1 MASLKTYSVNFTET
15 ALLGGGTKFCN
26 FSIPVQNNAYYV
38 RRLIWDWSGTVSG
51 KLLNR
56 YNQGSSE
63 LFFALQSANQIPL
76 NNPVAVL
83 APTPQQDPTSIQFF
97 TPGIYIF
104 ESLFVENNL
113 NGSFVIIN
121 RDPLADCAF
130 KTCFII
136 EIETI

>member
-1 MASLKTYSVNFTET
+1 MGKLKTFGVNFTET
-15 ALLGGGTKFCN
+15 AAMGGGVKFCN
-26 FSIPVQNNAYYV
+26 FSIPTQNGAYYV
-38 RRLIWDWSGTVSG
+38 RRLIWDWNAVVND

-63 LFFALQSANQIPL
+63 LFFTLQAANAIPL
-76 NNPVAVL
+76 NTPVIVN
-83 APTPQQDPTSIQFF
+83 APTPQQDPTSLQFY

-113 NGSFVIIN
+113 NGGFTIIN
-121 RDPLADCAF
+121 RDPLANCIF
-130 KTCFII
+130 KTAFII